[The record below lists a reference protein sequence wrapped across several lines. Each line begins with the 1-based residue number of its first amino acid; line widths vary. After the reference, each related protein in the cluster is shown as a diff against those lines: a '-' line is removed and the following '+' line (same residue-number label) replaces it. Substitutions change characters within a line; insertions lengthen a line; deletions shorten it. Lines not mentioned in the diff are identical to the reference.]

1 MHIFSPGLSS
11 RGIGED
17 GWTDQR
23 GRVSEC
29 ICQTDKEKGMLEILE
44 RGGGYDALKTMQCV
58 CACVRV
64 CGGGQYCKTG
74 EGNTFVFV
82 EWLVVYPHVDC
93 PQGILNP
100 RLATS

>member
-58 CACVRV
+58 CACVHV
-64 CGGGQYCKTG
+64 CGGG
-74 EGNTFVFV
+74 GNIAR
-82 EWLVVYPHVDC
+82 LVKE
-93 PQGILNP
+93 I
-100 RLATS
+100 RLYLWSGLLFTPM